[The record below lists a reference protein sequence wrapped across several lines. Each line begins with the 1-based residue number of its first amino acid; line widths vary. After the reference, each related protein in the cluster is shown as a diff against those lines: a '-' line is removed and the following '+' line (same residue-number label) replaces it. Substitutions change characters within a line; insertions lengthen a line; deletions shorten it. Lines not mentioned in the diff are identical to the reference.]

1 MRLKFYRDRA
11 KPIQII
17 FQCLSL
23 TLSNVEKVVQPRGF
37 DLVDR
42 ELFSKHFG
50 ELRERGDLTIRDP
63 TESL

>member
-17 FQCLSL
+17 FQCLSDA
-23 TLSNVEKVVQPRGF
+23 EKFVQPRGF

-42 ELFSKHFG
+42 EP
-50 ELRERGDLTIRDP
+50 RERGDLTIRDP
-63 TESL
+63 TEPL